1 MPEIKIGEKP
11 IEGYFEDALNDPE
24 VPKIYANGFSN
35 GLGVGD
41 VTIVFQLGLKPVAM
55 VNVSFTVAKTLA
67 QKINSMILNLENDTG
82 NTIMTTDEIAKAGK
96 FPPQKEDK

>member
-1 MPEIKIGEKP
+1 MSEIKIGGKP

-35 GLGVGD
+35 GLGTGD
-41 VTIVFQLGLKPVAM
+41 VTIVFQLSQKPVAV

-67 QKINSMILNLENDTG
+67 QKINSMILSLENDTG
-82 NTIMTTDEIAKAGK
+82 NTIMTTDEIAKAGG
-96 FPPQKEDK
+96 FTPPKEDK